1 MKRFIVKCVEIV
13 SYIGFFAFII
23 GGASGG
29 YQRVADLG
37 GIKPVWGAL
46 LGAIIGF
53 IAAIIVFGVL
63 FLLLDIADNTRRT
76 RELLGLERPPRPSF
90 AANKRKTRTN
100 R

>member
-1 MKRFIVKCVEIV
+1 MKRFIVRCVEIV
-13 SYIGFFAFII
+13 SYLGFFAFII

-46 LGAIIGF
+46 LGFVLAV
-53 IAAIIVFGVL
+53 IVFGVL

-76 RELLGLERPPRPSF
+76 RELLERRP
-90 AANKRKTRTN
+90 
-100 R
+100 

>member
-1 MKRFIVKCVEIV
+1 MKRLIVKCVEIV

-46 LGAIIGF
+46 LGAILGF

-76 RELLGLERPPRPSF
+76 RELLERRP
-90 AANKRKTRTN
+90 
-100 R
+100 